1 MNVACK
7 DLAALSIKT
16 ALNAQQQKL
25 EYKYNTLKKEAQHN
39 RFLVGIVKDYARH
52 LNYIKKQKTAQYNGL
67 KKIADYIDRISQNT
81 ETTERMLE
89 QTQEDQEKLTKDMDE
104 LRKEIDRIIVDED
117 DLLPDKPSLS
127 PDEEESK

>member
-16 ALNAQQQKL
+16 ALNAQQKKL

-52 LNYIKKQKTAQYNGL
+52 LNYIKKQKMAQYDGL
-67 KKIADYIDRISQNT
+67 KKIADHIDRISQNT

-89 QTQEDQEKLTKDMDE
+89 QTQEDQEKLTRDMMSCG
-104 LRKEIDRIIVDED
+104 KKSIVSSWM
-117 DLLPDKPSLS
+117 KMI
-127 PDEEESK
+127 